1 MVTNKENLYKL
12 GQKMTDRIPYK
23 LGLKKLDESC
33 PEYWGL
39 AKVLDDDMVSI
50 ALSMKQR
57 TPMTLEDV
65 SKSSGW
71 TDLDALEKKLHEMG
85 VVGLIEW
92 NWENDAHIKQYILP
106 LFVPGAA
113 EFLNMRKEVV
123 DEHPEVCDFF
133 NAMTTLPLE
142 KVTPM
147 VPLGGAGRHGGQ
159 RDFGRRGVTQYSF
172 EIADELPRK
181 DGLSAHVQMEICV
194 IEPPGV
200 HHAGMRITCQ
210 RCSQL

>member
-1 MVTNKENLYKL
+1 
-12 GQKMTDRIPYK
+12 
-23 LGLKKLDESC
+23 
-33 PEYWGL
+33 
-39 AKVLDDDMVSI
+39 
-50 ALSMKQR
+50 
-57 TPMTLEDV
+57 MTLEDV

-133 NAMTTLPLE
+133 NAMTTLPSRKSRPWSPSAARASACTLS
-142 KVTPM
+142 
-147 VPLGGAGRHGGQ
+147 LS
-159 RDFGRRGVTQYSF
+159 RRPFPPATQV
-172 EIADELPRK
+172 RQ
-181 DGLSAHVQMEICV
+181 H
-194 IEPPGV
+194 
-200 HHAGMRITCQ
+200 
-210 RCSQL
+210 